1 MTSSVEPRVAVVS
14 GGGSGIGRAV
24 ARRLSC
30 DGLDVVILGRRAERL
45 EQAAAA
51 IRAEAQPGAG
61 RVSWHQVDVIEPDQV
76 QALADRL
83 ASEHPRVDVV
93 VNNAG
98 GSAASPHL
106 SLADL
111 AGQWSAAYL
120 ANTVSAVMLTESL
133 LPMFPLATG
142 RVVAIGSQA
151 AVTGAASP
159 SYVAA
164 KAALAAWIRTLAVR
178 LGPTGATA
186 NCVAPGYTA
195 DTELVAGRVSAD
207 RERRIVAGIAA
218 GRGGR
223 ADEIAAV
230 VGFLVS
236 AEASFVNGQ
245 VIGVDGGIV
254 AHG

>member
-1 MTSSVEPRVAVVS
+1 MASSDEPRLAVVS
-14 GGGSGIGRAV
+14 GGGTGIGLAV
-24 ARRLSC
+24 ARRLSAA
-30 DGLDVVILGRRAERL
+30 GMNVVILGRRAARL
-45 EQAAAA
+45 E
-51 IRAEAQPGAG
+51 EATATIERETEPSWG
-61 RVSWHQVDVIEPDQV
+61 RVSWHQVDLVDPEQV
-76 QALADRL
+76 QGLADRL
-83 ASEHPRVDVV
+83 ASEHPCVDAV

-98 GSAASPHL
+98 GSTFSPHL

-133 LPMFPLATG
+133 LPMFPRSNG

-151 AVTGAASP
+151 AVTGAASA

-164 KAALAAWIRTLAVR
+164 KAALSAWIRNLALR

-195 DTELVAGRVSAD
+195 DTELVAGRVSPD
-207 RERRIVAGIAA
+207 RERRIVAGIAT
-218 GRGGR
+218 GRP
-223 ADEIAAV
+223 ASVDEIAAV
-230 VGFLVS
+230 VGFLIS

-245 VIGVDGGIV
+245 VIGVDGGLV
-254 AHG
+254 PHG